1 MTPDLLL
8 VHYHEI
14 GLKGRNR
21 PRFERQLKHNLER
34 ALGDSAG
41 RVRLV
46 SGRVEVLD
54 PKPDA
59 LERASRVF
67 GVANVS
73 PVRLAPADLDK
84 IVERAVEVAGD
95 ADAATG
101 FETFEVRARRAR
113 TPFPHTSQRVNE
125 LAGDAIRIGLGK
137 RVDLSD
143 PDLSIRIEIV
153 HDRAYISGQ
162 KFAGPGGLP
171 VGTAGPVVAL
181 LSAGID
187 SPVAAWRMM
196 RRGADPIAVH
206 FHGQPFT
213 DRSSERKVDAL
224 LDVLRRWGYRRPW
237 WSVPMGEAQRE
248 ITLSAPSPLRVLL
261 YRRLMLRVAEA
272 IGAQHGALAVVTG
285 ESLGQVAS
293 QTLENMAAVEAVATL
308 PVLRPLVGT
317 DKVEII
323 DEARR
328 IGTYDVS
335 AEAHQDCCT
344 LFEPREPATH
354 ATAAELDAAEDL
366 YDLAALVK
374 DCVERAERRP
384 PSDASRP

>member
-1 MTPDLLL
+1 VTPDLLL

-59 LERASRVF
+59 LERVQRVF

-73 PVRLAPADLDK
+73 PVRLAPADLDT
-84 IVERAVEVAGD
+84 IVGRSLEVAGD
-95 ADAATG
+95 VDAGGG

-113 TPFPHTSQRVNE
+113 TPFAITSQEVNE
-125 LAGDAIRIGLGK
+125 VVGEAIRTRLGK
-137 RVDLSD
+137 RVDLSN
-143 PDLSIRIEIV
+143 PDLSVRIEIV
-153 HDRAYISGQ
+153 HDRAYISAR
-162 KFAGPGGLP
+162 KIPGPGGLP
-171 VGTAGPVVAL
+171 VGTAGAVVAL

-196 RRGADPIAVH
+196 RRGADPVAVH

-213 DRSSERKVDAL
+213 DRSSEHKVEAL
-224 LDVLRRWGYRRPW
+224 VDVLRSWGYRRPW

-248 ITLSAPSPLRVLL
+248 ITLCAPSPLRVLL
-261 YRRLMLRVAEA
+261 YRRLMLRVAETL
-272 IGAQHGALAVVTG
+272 GVTHGALGVVTG

-293 QTLENMAAVEAVATL
+293 QTLENMAAVGAVATL
-308 PVLRPLVGT
+308 PLLRPLVGT

-354 ATAAELDAAEDL
+354 SSAAELDAAESG
-366 YDLAALVK
+366 YDVAALVA
-374 DCVERAERRP
+374 DCVERAQRKTRP
-384 PSDASRP
+384 DP